1 MPMTTDSARSQR
13 TAWLLFGP
21 PALLAA
27 LRAWQQWQAERAPL
41 PAAWPLKPLPP
52 PQATALD
59 LFLPALV
66 GLALVA
72 LLAAGLWWLARRG
85 HGRGVRA
92 GLLGAWVL
100 ACLGG
105 AGALLLRTH
114 NLQNLQTQPPV
125 QAQVLG
131 SRAVPPSLRGAGGT
145 ELILRIEGLAQPQQ
159 SIISDPQAATWR
171 PGQRLQLQWAR
182 GRTHGLYVTGW
193 QLPND

>member
-59 LFLPALV
+59 LFLPVLV
-66 GLALVA
+66 GLAVVA
-72 LLAAGLWWLARRG
+72 LLVAGLWWLARRG
-85 HGRGVRA
+85 HGRWVRA

-105 AGALLLRTH
+105 AAALLLRTH
-114 NLQNLQTQPPV
+114 NLQNLQAQPPV

-131 SRAVPPSLRGAGGT
+131 SRAVPPSLRGSGGT
-145 ELILRIEGLAQPQQ
+145 ELILRVEGMAQPQQ
-159 SIISDPQAATWR
+159 AVISDPQAASW
-171 PGQRLQLQWAR
+171 PQGQRLQLLWAR

>member
-1 MPMTTDSARSQR
+1 MPMTIDAAHSQR

-27 LRAWQQWQAERAPL
+27 LRAWQQWQAERVPL
-41 PAAWPLKPLPP
+41 PAAWPLKALPP

-59 LFLPALV
+59 LLLPALG
-66 GLALVA
+66 GLAVVLLLVG
-72 LLAAGLWWLARRG
+72 GLWWLVRRG
-85 HGRGVRA
+85 QGRAVRA
-92 GLLGAWVL
+92 GLLVAWVL
-100 ACLGG
+100 ACVAG
-105 AGALLLRTH
+105 AAALLLGAH
-114 NLQNLQTQPPV
+114 NLRNLQAQPPV

-131 SRAVPPSLRGAGGT
+131 SRAVSPSLRGTGGT

>member
-1 MPMTTDSARSQR
+1 M
-13 TAWLLFGP
+13 
-21 PALLAA
+21 
-27 LRAWQQWQAERAPL
+27 EL
-41 PAAWPLKPLPP
+41 PILP
-52 PQATALD
+52 
-59 LFLPALV
+59 FSV
-66 GLALVA
+66 IS
-72 LLAAGLWWLARRG
+72 
-85 HGRGVRA
+85 
-92 GLLGAWVL
+92 GAWVL

-114 NLQNLQTQPPV
+114 NLQNLQAQPPV

-131 SRAVPPSLRGAGGT
+131 SRAVSPSLRGTGGT

>member
-1 MPMTTDSARSQR
+1 MTTDSARSQR

-114 NLQNLQTQPPV
+114 NLQNLQAQPPV

-131 SRAVPPSLRGAGGT
+131 SRAVSPSLRGT
-145 ELILRIEGLAQPQQ
+145 
-159 SIISDPQAATWR
+159 
-171 PGQRLQLQWAR
+171 
-182 GRTHGLYVTGW
+182 
-193 QLPND
+193 